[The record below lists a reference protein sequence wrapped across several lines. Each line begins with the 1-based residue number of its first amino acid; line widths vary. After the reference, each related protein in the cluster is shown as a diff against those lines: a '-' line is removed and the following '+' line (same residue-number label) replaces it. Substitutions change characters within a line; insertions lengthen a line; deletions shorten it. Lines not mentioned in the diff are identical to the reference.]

1 MRLSTMA
8 GEPHGNGRAEAAAS
22 LFTDISNHTAA
33 LRQVLRVA
41 LPLRLVPLV
50 LPGDFSTSTSR
61 RRIVSLMVSV
71 RLDASSCEWRE
82 RSAR

>member
-61 RRIVSLMVSV
+61 RRTVSLMVSL
-71 RLDASSCEWRE
+71 RLDTSSCEWRE